1 MVRIRVLAKM
11 KALKGVK
18 ARPAFVTTGLGLGG
32 STTFLINIAKG
43 LKKKNTP
50 FLICSLESSH
60 PMRKDFGQ
68 LNKYIYLLD
77 DKKQIFEDRMQLLL
91 EKLNEF
97 QPTHVIGTLGASSLE
112 VFRYLPPGVGRI
124 GMIQSH
130 DPGPYQT
137 LRFYQQYIGAV
148 AGVSREIINKLKYD
162 SVLGKKKVGDVRYGV
177 YVPPSRKKSATFCGQ
192 RPLRILYCGRIV
204 EEQKRI
210 SLLPSILKD
219 LDNAGLNYEMTMA
232 GKGSELNKMVDLLQ
246 PWTQRKRVHITG
258 GLDQKAVSQ
267 TMAKN
272 DIFLLFSDY
281 EGLPLALLE
290 GMANGLVPVVS
301 DLGQDFCDLIL
312 GTGGKLVAPK
322 AIKDYA
328 KAILEVAKLPDS
340 FFKNS
345 IFCQRKCRND
355 YSIEAMTNRWIH
367 FLKQIPATNKKKD
380 FCQKVSKI
388 QCPLTLGK
396 NILYHPLLRPLRR
409 LSKKRIFG

>member
-1 MVRIRVLAKM
+1 
-11 KALKGVK
+11 
-18 ARPAFVTTGLGLGG
+18 
-32 STTFLINIAKG
+32 
-43 LKKKNTP
+43 
-50 FLICSLESSH
+50 
-60 PMRKDFGQ
+60 
-68 LNKYIYLLD
+68 
-77 DKKQIFEDRMQLLL
+77 
-91 EKLNEF
+91 
-97 QPTHVIGTLGASSLE
+97 
-112 VFRYLPPGVGRI
+112 
-124 GMIQSH
+124 
-130 DPGPYQT
+130 
-137 LRFYQQYIGAV
+137 
-148 AGVSREIINKLKYD
+148 
-162 SVLGKKKVGDVRYGV
+162 V

-219 LDNAGLNYEMTMA
+219 LDKAGLNYEMTMA
-232 GKGSELNKMVDLLQ
+232 GKGVELNKMVDLLQ
-246 PWTQRKRVHITG
+246 PWVRRKRVHITG

-290 GMANGLVPVVS
+290 AMGHGLVPVVS
-301 DLGQDFCDLIL
+301 DLGQDFRDLIL